1 MKNKISKQFIC
12 PHCNKE
18 LKDISQL
25 VSESIGFLEQYVVQ
39 GKNKDELTGEAK
51 EQYEQV
57 LSLMR
62 RIENLY
68 K

>member
-1 MKNKISKQFIC
+1 MNKISKQFVC

-18 LKDISQL
+18 LKDVSQL
-25 VSESIGFLEQYVVQ
+25 VSESIEFLEQYVVQ
-39 GKNKDELTGEAK
+39 GRNKDELTDKAK

-62 RIENLY
+62 RMENLY